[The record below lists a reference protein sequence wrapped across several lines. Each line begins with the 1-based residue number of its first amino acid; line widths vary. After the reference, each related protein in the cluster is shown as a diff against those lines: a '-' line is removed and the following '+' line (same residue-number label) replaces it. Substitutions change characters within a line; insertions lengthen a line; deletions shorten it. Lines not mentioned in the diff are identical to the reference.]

1 MRSSFSRPGARR
13 ASLAAVVVVL
23 LGNAAPVQ
31 AQNSL
36 TSPEPVQNWNLT
48 IGGGVRYTPDYLGS
62 NDYSVRP
69 RVIVSVGRGVGSRW
83 WKAEDDAI
91 GLGLL
96 DGANWRAGLSGAL
109 VWQREASS
117 NIALRGLGDVDFGVE
132 AGAFG
137 EYYVQ
142 PWLRARVDVR
152 RGFFAHEAVVAD
164 LKLDAF
170 GKLSEKL
177 SLGLGPRLS
186 LASTD
191 YFRTYYGVSP
201 LQSANSGYAV
211 SRPSGGLLSVGAL
224 AQATYYWTP
233 RLQST
238 AYVEYKRLAGDAA
251 KAAIVKREG
260 SANQFTF
267 GLSTSWTVDLGI

>member
-1 MRSSFSRPGARR
+1 MRSPSRFIPFAGVFV
-13 ASLAAVVVVL
+13 AV
-23 LGNAAPVQ
+23 LGICDPAL

-69 RVIVSVGRGVGSRW
+69 RVIVSVGRGLGSRW

-91 GLGLL
+91 GLGLFQ
-96 DGANWRAGLSGAL
+96 GENWRAGLSGAL

-117 NIALRGLGDVDFGVE
+117 NIALRGLGNVDFGIE

-142 PWLRARVDVR
+142 PWLRARVDIR
-152 RGFFAHEAVVAD
+152 RGFFAHEAMVAD

-170 GKLSEKL
+170 GKLNEKI
-177 SLGLGPRLS
+177 SFGLGPRLS

-191 YFRTYYGVSP
+191 YFRTYYGVSL

-211 SRPSGGLLSVGAL
+211 SRPPGGLLSVGAL
-224 AQATYYWTP
+224 AQATYFWTP
-233 RLQST
+233 RLQTT